1 MLLYRIEVVYSSN
14 INNLKDHEA
23 IKEMFYAPMKTI
35 VTFSIVA
42 VVIILLFASGH
53 IHDNQQMY
61 AVNTGNVGHLYE
73 GGIPGYPYFGGY
85 PNYGGYPYITG
96 YGHHYDTGGDHSYGY
111 GYGGYP
117 YNGDHSYNHDYGGYT
132 FFHHHH
138 HHHHHTH

>member
-1 MLLYRIEVVYSSN
+1 
-14 INNLKDHEA
+14 
-23 IKEMFYAPMKTI
+23 MKTI

-42 VVIILLFASGH
+42 ALIVLLFASGY
-53 IHDNQQMY
+53 IHKNQQIY

-96 YGHHYDTGGDHSYGY
+96 YGH
-111 GYGGYP
+111 P
-117 YNGDHSYNHDYGGYT
+117 YNGDHSYDYGYGGYT

>member
-1 MLLYRIEVVYSSN
+1 VYSSN
-14 INNLKDHEA
+14 INNLKDHDG
-23 IKEMFYAPMKTI
+23 IKEVFHAPMKTI
-35 VTFSIVA
+35 VTFSIVTA
-42 VVIILLFASGH
+42 LIVLLFASGTH
-53 IHDNQQMY
+53 KNQQIY

-96 YGHHYDTGGDHSYGY
+96 YGHPYNGDHSYDY

-117 YNGDHSYNHDYGGYT
+117 YITGYGHPYT

>member
-1 MLLYRIEVVYSSN
+1 VYSSN
-14 INNLKDHEA
+14 INNLKYHEA
-23 IKEMFYAPMKTI
+23 IKEMFHAPMKTI
-35 VTFSIVA
+35 VTFNIVA
-42 VVIILLFASGH
+42 ALIVLLFDSGH
-53 IHDNQQMY
+53 IHGNQQIY

-96 YGHHYDTGGDHSYGY
+96 YGHPYNEDHSYDY
-111 GYGGYP
+111 G
-117 YNGDHSYNHDYGGYT
+117 YGGYT